1 VIKDVKQ
8 MFELINF
15 ALVEIGEDN
24 VVQVMIDG
32 ASKFMVAEEMLE
44 EKNKIIF
51 ISLCNSL
58 P

>member
-1 VIKDVKQ
+1 